1 MVYFS
6 AVGMVNALGSTLSEV
21 SQNLTSG
28 QAPGMASQQ
37 GWLVED
43 SPIWLGAVNTELPPI
58 PVPLSQHN
66 SRNNRLLLAALLQ
79 IQAEVSACIIRYGAS
94 RVAVIMGTS
103 TSGIFEG
110 ERAVREFQ
118 PGSGENAGQFP
129 PGYDYQQQELGDPSI
144 FLSRYLGLT
153 GPSYTV
159 STACSSSVRAII
171 SGKRLIESGIVDA
184 AIVGGADSLCRM
196 PINGFHSLE
205 SLSAGRCTP
214 FAAARKGIN
223 VGEAAAL
230 ILLSREPAPVA
241 LLGVGES
248 SDAWHMSAPH
258 PEGLGAEQ
266 AIRMALKQ
274 AKLQPA
280 DVGYINLHGT
290 ATRLNDQVEAQ
301 VVNRVFGHQV
311 PCSSTKH
318 LTGHT
323 LGAAGA
329 TEAAL
334 SWLMLSHGL
343 PLPVQ
348 DFTDSSR
355 DTTLAEIN
363 LVTGPAKLAT
373 PVILS
378 NSFAF
383 GGNNACLILGAS

>member
-6 AVGMVNALGSTLSEV
+6 AVGMVNALGYSLSEV
-21 SQNLTSG
+21 KDNLCAG
-28 QAPGMASQQ
+28 LAPGMAPRP
-37 GWLVED
+37 GWLLDD
-43 SPIWLGAVNTELPPI
+43 SPIWLGSVDSELPPL
-58 PVPLSQHN
+58 PEQLAPHN
-66 SRNNRLLLAALLQ
+66 SRNNRLLMAALLQ
-79 IQAEVSACIIRYGAS
+79 IQPEITACIARYGAS

-110 ERAVREFQ
+110 EQAVREYQ
-118 PGSGENAGQFP
+118 PGSGEFPAG
-129 PGYDYQQQELGDPSI
+129 YHYQQQELGDPSI
-144 FLSRYLGLT
+144 FLTRYLGLT

-159 STACSSSVRAII
+159 STACSSSLRAII
-171 SGKRLIESGIVDA
+171 SGKRLIESGMVDA

-205 SLSAGRCTP
+205 SLSAERCIP
-214 FAAARKGIN
+214 FAAERKGIN

-230 ILLSREPAPVA
+230 ILLSREPSPVA

-258 PEGLGAEQ
+258 PEGRGAEQ
-266 AIRMALKQ
+266 AIKMALTQ
-274 AKLQPA
+274 AGLQPA
-280 DVGYINLHGT
+280 GVGYINLHGT

-301 VVNRVFGHQV
+301 VVNRVFGHQT

-334 SWLMLSHGL
+334 SWLMLSHSL
-343 PLPVQ
+343 PLPIQ
-348 DFTDSSR
+348 DFSQGSR

-363 LVTGPAKLAT
+363 LVTGPAMLKT

-383 GGNNACLILGAS
+383 GGNNGCLILGAGR

>member
-6 AVGMVNALGSTLSEV
+6 AVGMVNALGNTLSEV
-21 SQNLTSG
+21 SENLSTG
-28 QAPGMASQQ
+28 QAPGMAPQQ
-37 GWLVED
+37 GWLLGD
-43 SPIWLGAVNTELPPI
+43 IPIWLGAVNAKLPPI
-58 PVPLSQHN
+58 PEHLLLHN
-66 SRNNRLLLAALLQ
+66 SRNNRLLLAALSQ
-79 IQAEVSACIIRYGAS
+79 IHSAVSACITRYGAS
-94 RVAVIMGTS
+94 RLAVIMGTS
-103 TSGIFEG
+103 TSGIVEG
-110 ERAVREFQ
+110 ERAVREYQ
-118 PGSGENAGQFP
+118 PAAGEEAERFPAG
-129 PGYDYQQQELGDPSI
+129 YAYQQQELGDPSI

-171 SGKRLIESGIVDA
+171 SGKRLIDAGIVDA

-205 SLSAGRCTP
+205 SLSAQRCTP
-214 FAAARKGIN
+214 FAAERKGIN

-258 PEGLGAEQ
+258 PEGRGAEQ
-266 AIRMALKQ
+266 AIRMALGQ
-274 AKLQPA
+274 AGMQPA

-290 ATRLNDQVEAQ
+290 ATRLNDQIEAQ
-301 VVNRVFGHQV
+301 VVNRVFGHQT

-334 SWLMLSHGL
+334 SWLMLRHAL

-348 DFTDSSR
+348 DFSQSAW
-355 DTTLAEIN
+355 DTTLAKIN
-363 LVTGPAKLAT
+363 LVTGPTKLGA

-383 GGNNACLILGAS
+383 GGNNACLILGAC

>member
-6 AVGMVNALGSTLSEV
+6 AVGMVNALGNSVSEV
-21 SQNLTSG
+21 SQNLRAG
-28 QAPGMASQQ
+28 QSVGMAPQQ
-37 GWLVED
+37 GWLLGY
-43 SPIWLGAVNTELPPI
+43 SPVWLGAVNAELPP
-58 PVPLSQHN
+58 VPEVLSQHN
-66 SRNNRLLLAALLQ
+66 SRNNRLLLAALQQ
-79 IQAEVSACIIRYGAS
+79 IQSEVSACIIRYGAA

-110 ERAVREFQ
+110 ERAVREYQ
-118 PGSGENAGQFP
+118 PATGENAGRFP
-129 PGYDYQQQELGDPSI
+129 AGYDYQQQELGDPSI
-144 FLSRYLGLT
+144 FLARHLGLT
-153 GPSYTV
+153 GPSYTL

-171 SGKRLIESGIVDA
+171 SGKRLIEAGMVDA
-184 AIVGGADSLCRM
+184 AIVGGADSLCQM

-205 SLSAGRCTP
+205 SLSAERCTP
-214 FAAARKGIN
+214 FAAERKGIN

-258 PEGLGAEQ
+258 PEGRGAEH
-266 AIRMALKQ
+266 AIRMALSQ
-274 AKLQPA
+274 AKLQPD

-290 ATRLNDQVEAQ
+290 ATRLNDQIEAQ
-301 VVNRVFGHQV
+301 VVNRVFGHQT

-334 SWLMLSHGL
+334 SWLMLRHDL
-343 PLPVQ
+343 PLPMQ
-348 DFTDSSR
+348 DFTQSTQDQ
-355 DTTLAEIN
+355 TLAEIN
-363 LVTGPAKLAT
+363 LVTGPAKLKK

-383 GGNNACLILGAS
+383 GGNNACLILGAH

>member
-6 AVGMVNALGSTLSEV
+6 AVGMVNALGSSLSEV
-21 SQNLTSG
+21 SASLRAG
-28 QAPGMASQQ
+28 LAPGMAPQQ
-37 GWLVED
+37 GWLLGD
-43 SPIWLGAVNTELPPI
+43 SPIWLGAVNTELPALPE
-58 PVPLSQHN
+58 PLLQHN
-66 SRNNRLLLAALLQ
+66 SRNNRLLLAALSQ
-79 IQAEVSACIIRYGAS
+79 IQPEVSACILRYGAS

-110 ERAVREFQ
+110 ERAVREYMT
-118 PGSGENAGQFP
+118 GSGDVAGQFP
-129 PGYDYQQQELGDPSI
+129 PGYHYQQQELGDPSI
-144 FLSRYLGLT
+144 FLSRYLGLN

-171 SGKRLIESGIVDA
+171 SGKRLIESGMVDA

-196 PINGFHSLE
+196 PINGFNSLE
-205 SLSAGRCTP
+205 SLSAERCTP
-214 FAAARKGIN
+214 FAAGRKGIN

-230 ILLSREPAPVA
+230 ILLSREPSPVA

-258 PEGLGAEQ
+258 PEGHGAEQ
-266 AIRMALKQ
+266 AIRMALRQ
-274 AKLQPA
+274 AGLQPA

-290 ATRLNDQVEAQ
+290 ATRLNDQIEAL
-301 VVNRVFGHQV
+301 VVNRVFGHQT

-334 SWLMLSHGL
+334 SWLMLSRTL

-348 DFTDSSR
+348 DFSHSAWDA
-355 DTTLAEIN
+355 TLAEIN
-363 LVTGPAKLAT
+363 LVTKPEVLKT

-383 GGNNACLILGAS
+383 GGNNACVILGAG

>member
-6 AVGMVNALGSTLSEV
+6 AVGMVNALGNTLAEV
-21 SQNLTSG
+21 SENLSTG
-28 QAPGMASQQ
+28 QAPGMAPQQ
-37 GWLVED
+37 GWLLGD
-43 SPIWLGAVNTELPPI
+43 TPIWLGAVNAELPPI
-58 PVPLSQHN
+58 PEHLSLHN
-66 SRNNRLLLAALLQ
+66 SRNNRLLLAALSQ
-79 IQAEVSACIIRYGAS
+79 IHSAVSACITRYGAS
-94 RVAVIMGTS
+94 RLAVIMGTS

-110 ERAVREFQ
+110 ERAVREYQ
-118 PGSGENAGQFP
+118 PAVGEEAERFPAG
-129 PGYDYQQQELGDPSI
+129 YAYQQQELGDPSI

-171 SGKRLIESGIVDA
+171 SGKRLIDAGIVDA

-205 SLSAGRCTP
+205 SLSAQRCTP
-214 FAAARKGIN
+214 FAAERKGIN

-258 PEGLGAEQ
+258 PEGNGAEQ
-266 AIRMALKQ
+266 AIRMALGQ
-274 AKLQPA
+274 AGMQPA

-290 ATRLNDQVEAQ
+290 ATRLNDQIEAQ
-301 VVNRVFGHQV
+301 VVNRVFGHQT

-334 SWLMLSHGL
+334 SWLMLSHAL
-343 PLPVQ
+343 PLPIQ
-348 DFTDSSR
+348 DFSQSAW
-355 DTTLAEIN
+355 DTTLAKIN
-363 LVTGPAKLAT
+363 LVTGPAKLGA

-383 GGNNACLILGAS
+383 GGNNACLILGAC